1 MAKLDDQF
9 EITEKV
15 IAMLDE
21 MENGIRQV
29 IEDKKRESMRLADRM
44 AESAI
49 DFAVDT
55 AQRIA
60 IDTAKHILRRLLVP
74 RVPTL

>member
-1 MAKLDDQF
+1 
-9 EITEKV
+9 
-15 IAMLDE
+15 MLDE
-21 MENGIRQV
+21 MENCIQQV

-49 DFAVDT
+49 DYAVDT

-60 IDTAKHILRRLLVP
+60 IDTAKHILRRLLAP